1 MGAADAGE
9 VRGGALAEGRRV
21 AVRDRRV
28 KTFDC
33 VEWKHRAQ
41 EKLRAEYRARKDEF
55 PSEIAF
61 LKAKADESEIA
72 KIVRAKIAR
81 AKKAAAKG

>member
-1 MGAADAGE
+1 MG
-9 VRGGALAEGRRV
+9 VKT
-21 AVRDRRV
+21 

-41 EKLRAEYRARKDEF
+41 EKLRAEYQARKDEF

-81 AKKAAAKG
+81 AKAAAEAEG